1 MMLSHHLMPL
11 ETRRTTASN
20 GTAGTWKWCFCL
32 LKATCNF
39 LPHPLL
45 TWESSPTITV
55 LKAACDYLQK
65 PAAHCSRVLPR
76 PPSIPSRHPGPAS
89 PQFLVSAASKW
100 TSWHTESFAEQLRV
114 CRGQRHKDPFQGS
127 WASSRLCLTASLK
140 SSPGPGL
147 PGLVKGFLLQGNV
160 TTQTLN
166 QKRGEILVAINL
178 WNKWKSW
185 ETFIAFCSFS
195 VGKKKITR
203 TESSRIKFGELFSY
217 FSCFSVN
224 KNKFLWCFAISSFC
238 FSLCALLSLF
248 LLC

>member
-65 PAAHCSRVLPR
+65 PAAHRSRVLPR

-89 PQFLVSAASKW
+89 PQFLVSAASKRS
-100 TSWHTESFAEQLRV
+100 SWHTESFAEQFRV
-114 CRGQRHKDPFQGS
+114 CRGQRHKDPFP
-127 WASSRLCLTASLK
+127 RLMGFLPPLLDCLTEVLPGARTAWACQGIP
-140 SSPGPGL
+140 SPGECHHPD
-147 PGLVKGFLLQGNV
+147 
-160 TTQTLN
+160 
-166 QKRGEILVAINL
+166 
-178 WNKWKSW
+178 
-185 ETFIAFCSFS
+185 
-195 VGKKKITR
+195 
-203 TESSRIKFGELFSY
+203 TESKERRNPRSNKSLEQMEELRNLHCILQFQCGEKKLQELNR
-217 FSCFSVN
+217 VE
-224 KNKFLWCFAISSFC
+224 
-238 FSLCALLSLF
+238 
-248 LLC
+248 